1 MDNESEKLSHGS
13 DDAKGGRIVIS
24 LFTFFSEFTAH
35 SCQRMT
41 NDEET
46 PNTEAGGEMVLAKP
60 PDVVYIFKLSQR
72 SRIAGGN

>member
-1 MDNESEKLSHGS
+1 M
-13 DDAKGGRIVIS
+13 IS

-46 PNTEAGGEMVLAKP
+46 PNTEAVEKMVLAKP
-60 PDVVYIFKLSQR
+60 PDVVYVFKLSQ
-72 SRIAGGN
+72 AGSQEATDDPPSP